1 MSNSEDIEKIRL
13 MYNSEPTYDHTWV
26 GSEPNKAF
34 LICIGAGPWKVERRK
49 KVQSRAIQWLGDRDL
64 SDFLPNQCRS
74 VYPLKW
80 ENDML
85 SNMVRSLNN
94 KQIKFTTLCDIW
106 LEKGKN
112 SWTTPIVEFFYLC
125 GANPKG
131 TKVLWLFIRDF
142 LKLPAFPIDR
152 HVRRKLK
159 EYKLPLDPIYIIGLC
174 QDAGI
179 DPNAL
184 NRSLFLGENPD
195 FSKS

>member
-1 MSNSEDIEKIRL
+1 MSSEDIEKIKK
-13 MYNSEPTYDHTWV
+13 MYSSEPTYDHTWV
-26 GSEPNKAF
+26 GSESNKAF

-49 KVQSRAIQWLGDRDL
+49 KVQTRAIQWLNNRDL
-64 SDFLPNQCRS
+64 GNILPSQFENI
-74 VYPLKW
+74 YPLKW

-85 SNMVRSLNN
+85 FNMITSLNK
-94 KQIKFTTLCDIW
+94 KQIEFKTLCDIW
-106 LEKGKN
+106 LEKGKY
-112 SWTTPIVEFFYLC
+112 SWTTPIVEFFNLC

-131 TKVLWLFIRDF
+131 TKVLWLFIRDY

-159 EYKLPLDPIYIIGLC
+159 EYKLPIDPIYIIGLC
-174 QDAGI
+174 QKAGI

-184 NRSLFLGENPD
+184 NRSLFLGKNPD